1 MRRHRLRWPLSEP
14 TMSRFVL
21 LFMLCAACAPRT
33 TTAPPPAPWERPSEA
48 TPLSKAATTRGFMA
62 LALGELAE
70 AERAFARALL
80 FDPGG
85 LTPMVGHG
93 RALLALGRVDEAK
106 AVLGEAL
113 GAGAE
118 VVAPRALGEALYT
131 VGAEDE
137 ARGVL
142 QRWNL
147 TPSAPGVEHAERARL
162 ALVLGAEDEARVSLT
177 AAIQGGVRAPELIT
191 AWVAL
196 VAARPGEGIAVIE
209 AAAQG
214 APGDAALNVALL
226 QLAWR
231 AGDARAAQIALWRL
245 EDPPPEP
252 AGLVR
257 RWLSRAPQ
265 EVSRL
270 AAFAPEDRPCVL
282 MAGEDCAH
290 TGPWFNDE
298 AKILN
303 EQAPGEDGLSADLIA
318 VEALLSRGAWAEAEA
333 MSQALLTQA
342 PSWPPALLALG
353 RAQLGRGDTAAALT
367 TLGEAVA
374 LRPHWPG
381 ALVLWSEAL
390 TAAGRRAEARAAL
403 ERAARSPAAPPTTR
417 AAFASFGAT
426 P

>member
-1 MRRHRLRWPLSEP
+1 VEGGRGGRGPRG
-14 TMSRFVL
+14 
-21 LFMLCAACAPRT
+21 AP
-33 TTAPPPAPWERPSEA
+33 
-48 TPLSKAATTRGFMA
+48 A
-62 LALGELAE
+62 L
-70 AERAFARALL
+70 
-80 FDPGG
+80 D
-85 LTPMVGHG
+85 
-93 RALLALGRVDEAK
+93 
-106 AVLGEAL
+106 
-113 GAGAE
+113 
-118 VVAPRALGEALYT
+118 
-131 VGAEDE
+131 
-137 ARGVL
+137 
-142 QRWNL
+142 L

-270 AAFAPEDRPCVL
+270 AAFAPEDRPVWI

-303 EQAPGEDGLSADLIA
+303 EQAPGEDGLSADA
-318 VEALLSRGAWAEAEA
+318 ARVEALLSRGAWAEAEA

-381 ALVLWSEAL
+381 ALVRVVR
-390 TAAGRRAEARAAL
+390 GPRRR
-403 ERAARSPAAPPTTR
+403 RSPR
-417 AAFASFGAT
+417 
-426 P
+426 